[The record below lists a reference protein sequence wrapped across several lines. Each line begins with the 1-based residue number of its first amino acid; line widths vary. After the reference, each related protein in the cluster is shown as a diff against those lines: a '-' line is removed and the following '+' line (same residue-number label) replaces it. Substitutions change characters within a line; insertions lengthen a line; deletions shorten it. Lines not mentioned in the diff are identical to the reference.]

1 MLATAQWWGARVT
14 GAHGRRSAAART
26 LATIL
31 VAAALWG
38 GAASAQTT
46 PSRAAAPK
54 AIPAQAT
61 ITAPAS
67 NAAAVPSDDPSFL
80 SFGGGGFDVLHNYT
94 AGEFTGEYRFGQKLW
109 IFKPFLGLMGTTD
122 RAFYGYGGFLV
133 DIYLGNR
140 WVLMPNAAFGYY
152 DKGNGKDLGA
162 HPEFRTG
169 AEFAYRFDDRS
180 RLGFSFH
187 HISNA
192 GISKKNPGEEEMT
205 LVFSLPFNLLK

>member
-1 MLATAQWWGARVT
+1 VT
-14 GAHGRRSAAART
+14 GTHGTRSAAARALAAILT
-26 LATIL
+26 L
-31 VAAALWG
+31 AALWS
-38 GAASAQTT
+38 GAATAQTA
-46 PSRAAAPK
+46 PSRAPK
-54 AIPAQAT
+54 ATPAQA
-61 ITAPAS
+61 ITAPPP
-67 NAAAVPSDDPSFL
+67 NAAAVSGDDPSFL
-80 SFGGGGFDVLHNYT
+80 SFGAGGFDVLHNYT

-109 IFKPFLGLMGTTD
+109 IFKPFLGVMGTTD

-133 DIYLGNR
+133 DIYFGNR

-192 GISKKNPGEEEMT
+192 GIGKKNPGEEEMT
-205 LVFSLPFNLLK
+205 LVFSLPFDLLK